1 LQIHSTM
8 NQSILKR
15 LEDPVESTGKYR
27 RHNYVNTHKN
37 KDKLRRTEQYNV
49 LKSQLQRLKKLKV
62 RYPDRCHAELY
73 GHAELYLDE
82 AKQEQEQEE
91 ESEIILHHPVN
102 NASLGKKCGILHG
115 KLNKFK
121 KTNKIDKELNVYEE
135 ELINASGVFWEKEY
149 YLHLVEYTDRGW
161 YKKF

>member
-1 LQIHSTM
+1 M
-8 NQSILKR
+8 NQSILKH

-27 RHNYVNTHKN
+27 RHNYVNTNKN

-49 LKSQLQRLKKLKV
+49 LKSQIQRLKQLKV

-73 GHAELYLDE
+73 GPAELCLDE
-82 AKQEQEQEE
+82 VKQEQE
-91 ESEIILHHPVN
+91 ESEIMLHHPVN
-102 NASLGKKCGILHG
+102 NVRLGKKCGILHG

-121 KTNKIDKELNVYEE
+121 KTNNIDKQINIHEE

-149 YLHLVEYTDRGW
+149 YLHLVEYTGYGW
-161 YKKF
+161 